1 MVTSPST
8 LLLLVLGVATYSN
21 DIVRQS
27 EYEGSIQNHKYDKKE
42 GEGVSLKE
50 TETSVRKASMA
61 KTIYFPGQDNVIDRK
76 GPGNRYKTEFA
87 LEKKLSTNPL
97 TKPWKKASLTNQ
109 LKSTQE
115 KPVKGPGNR
124 YEADF
129 SLVDKLSSHVSTK
142 PFTTAWAQTLN
153 INFAK
158 LQEKFGILPGS
169 VTM

>member
-1 MVTSPST
+1 MNTKEKKTV
-8 LLLLVLGVATYSN
+8 VATHSN
-21 DIVRQS
+21 GVLRKS
-27 EYEGSIQNHKYDKKE
+27 EHEGGIKDHKLDNSDRE
-42 GEGVSLKE
+42 GGKTRK
-50 TETSVRKASMA
+50 TENSSRKASMTNNIVFQE
-61 KTIYFPGQDNVIDRK
+61 KESLVPEK
-76 GPGNRYKTEFA
+76 GLGNRYKTEFA
-87 LEKKLSTNPL
+87 LAKKLSTNPL

-115 KPVKGPGNR
+115 KKPVKGPGNL

-142 PFTTAWAQTLN
+142 PFTAAWAQTLN

-169 VTM
+169 VIM